1 MYEAGYFY
9 TIAQRLSMT
18 VNLVQL
24 SEKDGESPTS
34 SVLRALEE
42 IENLEAEVLLLYT
55 GTETI
60 QLMLQKV
67 HLMALLC
74 SLQFCVSGSLIA
86 FPKWTSQS

>member
-1 MYEAGYFY
+1 
-9 TIAQRLSMT
+9 MT
-18 VNLVQL
+18 VNLVQF

-34 SVLRALEE
+34 SVLRAMEE

-67 HLMALLC
+67 HLIALLC
-74 SLQFCVSGSLIA
+74 SSQFCVSGSLIVFA
-86 FPKWTSQS
+86 KRTS